1 MYETLLNI
9 FIQNN
14 NLMLIKANV
23 PETTLGGNVSN
34 HSLPTIVFDHQTV
47 LARVPILKS
56 LSFVMKMCNANKVL
70 NP

>member
-47 LARVPILKS
+47 LARVPILK
-56 LSFVMKMCNANKVL
+56 
-70 NP
+70 